1 MPTDISTTAVN
12 EMSSISLHAGS
23 FITDPKRTRQLWNL
37 VSMSTV
43 SAGNTK
49 VAASPT
55 LPFAPPLPGSARF
68 ALATLAPRGI
78 AINNK
83 PYAEQT
89 PFAYFGSEE
98 PPPARSR
105 ASHYQ
110 RISILRRATV
120 WLELNNLISIARN
133 YQAIVCDGNLSA
145 EEWKLEALSS
155 LLRSEGR
162 VYPDPEGCGDDID
175 AKQSPFRLPVR
186 LSSDSFTPDP
196 VSAAEPRWE
205 EPPLLVASTPSCRT
219 AGSEVLSATA
229 GKARADPSNS
239 RSTATTRTKTTTTT
253 TTTASSQPTAGA
265 APLATSPTISYWL
278 WAGGFF
284 LTRPLSST
292 SPSWARS
299 PGWTAT
305 ATTPTNFCT
314 MNADELSSHTAL
326 RHRRAC
332 LPYLSIDVLAD
343 GHRTALQL
351 GRERLAASGAVA
363 LWNRWRLAAAAA
375 TAESGSDAL
384 RHFGILLAGP
394 VYEVWRVRPGIA
406 TTASDSGAGAWQG
419 CSLAKLAGGS
429 LTSSGQLA
437 KLVDWINEI
446 HCWGSTAYADACV
459 EDMRAA
465 AGRGK

>member
-1 MPTDISTTAVN
+1 M
-12 EMSSISLHAGS
+12 
-23 FITDPKRTRQLWNL
+23 
-37 VSMSTV
+37 
-43 SAGNTK
+43 
-49 VAASPT
+49 
-55 LPFAPPLPGSARF
+55 
-68 ALATLAPRGI
+68 
-78 AINNK
+78 
-83 PYAEQT
+83 
-89 PFAYFGSEE
+89 
-98 PPPARSR
+98 
-105 ASHYQ
+105 
-110 RISILRRATV
+110 
-120 WLELNNLISIARN
+120 
-133 YQAIVCDGNLSA
+133 
-145 EEWKLEALSS
+145 
-155 LLRSEGR
+155 
-162 VYPDPEGCGDDID
+162 
-175 AKQSPFRLPVR
+175 R

-205 EPPLLVASTPSCRT
+205 EPPVLIASTASYRT
-219 AGSEVLSATA
+219 TGSEVLSAAA
-229 GKARADPSNS
+229 GKARADPSDS

-253 TTTASSQPTAGA
+253 TASSQPTAGA
-265 APLATSPTISYWL
+265 VPLATSPTISYWL

-284 LTRPLSST
+284 LTRPPSSA
-292 SPSWARS
+292 SPSWALS
-299 PGWTAT
+299 PGWTTT
-305 ATTPTNFCT
+305 ATTPTNFRT

-375 TAESGSDAL
+375 DKQAATTAGSGSNAL

-406 TTASDSGAGAWQG
+406 TTTSDSGASAWQG

-446 HCWGSTAYADACV
+446 HCWGSTEYADACV
-459 EDMRAA
+459 EDMRVA